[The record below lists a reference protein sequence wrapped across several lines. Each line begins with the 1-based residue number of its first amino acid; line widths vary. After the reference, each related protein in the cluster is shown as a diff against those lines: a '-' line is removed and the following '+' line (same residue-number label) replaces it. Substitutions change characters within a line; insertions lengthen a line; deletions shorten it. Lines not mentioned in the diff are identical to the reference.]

1 MCFLCKRKKEKIS
14 AKAQRHKKL
23 RINMPDVPGEMFAPT
38 ENHTT
43 LAVTSALEG
52 LSRGRAITLVDAGA
66 GGRG

>member
-1 MCFLCKRKKEKIS
+1 
-14 AKAQRHKKL
+14 
-23 RINMPDVPGEMFAPT
+23 MPDVPGEMFAPT